1 MICSGTI
8 YRALNFTNHKDKKM
22 KFLIIGSGGREH
34 AIAWKLSKSPIVTE
48 IYVSPGNG
56 GTETEA
62 KCTNIPAL
70 DYENLV
76 LFVKE
81 NSVDITVVGPELPL
95 VDGLTDMFRR
105 NGLVVIG
112 PSKDGAQLEGSKAFS
127 KNFMLNN
134 GVKTGYYIEFE
145 QYKEAVDYLSECDWP
160 VVIKADGLAAGKG
173 VIICKDYKEAEDA
186 LRQIMV
192 DKIFGSAGNKVII
205 EEFLEGKEVSIL
217 ALVDGRTILPLI
229 SSKDHKQI
237 GDGDTGLNTG
247 GMGVIAPNPW
257 YTSEIE
263 ADFNKNILG
272 PTLKGIQKAQWDFR
286 GILFFG
292 VMIAEGGAY
301 LLEYNVRMGDPETQA
316 VLPLLENDLA
326 EVFQKI
332 HYRELKGYQLTF
344 RKERSCTV
352 VAASGGYPGVYKK
365 GLEIS
370 GIDELSQPLFI
381 GGAEKKDG
389 QLFTKSGRVLS
400 VTALADTPAEASK
413 LAYKELSKISFER
426 IYYRTDIGAESKAVS

>member
-1 MICSGTI
+1 
-8 YRALNFTNHKDKKM
+8 M

-34 AIAWKLSKSPIVTE
+34 AIAWKLAQSPLVTE
-48 IYVSPGNG
+48 IFISPGNG

-70 DYENLV
+70 DQESLV
-76 LFVKE
+76 LFAKE
-81 NSVDITVVGPELPL
+81 NSIEITVVGPELPL
-95 VDGLTDMFRR
+95 VEGLTDMFRR
-105 NGLVVIG
+105 NGLAVIG

-134 GVKTGYYIEFE
+134 GVKTGYYIEFD
-145 QYKEAVDYLSECDWP
+145 QYEEAVDYLSECEWP

-186 LRQIMV
+186 LE
-192 DKIFGSAGNKVII
+192 KILVKRVFGSAGDSVII

-217 ALVDGRTILPLI
+217 ALVDGKTILPLL
-229 SSKDHKQI
+229 SAKDHKQI
-237 GDGDTGLNTG
+237 GDGDSGLNTG

-257 YTSEIE
+257 YTPEVE
-263 ADFNKNILG
+263 NDFYTNILE
-272 PTLKGIQKAQWDFR
+272 PTLRGIQAEGWDFR

-292 VMIAEGGAY
+292 VMITNKGAY

-332 HYRELKGYQLTF
+332 HNRELAGYPLKF
-344 RKERSCTV
+344 KKENACTV
-352 VAASGGYPGVYKK
+352 VAASGGYPGNYKK

-370 GIDELSQPLFI
+370 GIDELSEAVFI
-381 GGAEKKDG
+381 SGAEQKDG
-389 QLFTKSGRVLS
+389 SLFTKSGRVLS
-400 VTALADTPAEASK
+400 VTALGASLTEASD
-413 LAYKELSKISFER
+413 LAYKEISKINFER
-426 IYYRTDIGAESKAVS
+426 IYYRTDIGSDSKGL

>member
-1 MICSGTI
+1 
-8 YRALNFTNHKDKKM
+8 M

-34 AIAWKLSKSPIVTE
+34 AIAWKLSMSPLVTD
-48 IYVSPGNG
+48 IFVSPGNG
-56 GTETEA
+56 GTESEN
-62 KCTNIPAL
+62 KCKNIPAL

-76 LFVKE
+76 LFAKE
-81 NSVDITVVGPELPL
+81 NSIDITVVGPELPL

-105 NGLVVIG
+105 NGLAVIG

-134 GVKTGYYIEFE
+134 GVKTAYYMEFD
-145 QYKEAVDYLSECDWP
+145 QYEEAVDYLSECAWP
-160 VVIKADGLAAGKG
+160 AVIKADGLAAGKG
-173 VIICKDYKEAEDA
+173 VIICKDSKEAEEA
-186 LRQIMV
+186 IKHIMI
-192 DKIFGSAGNKVII
+192 DKAFGGAGDKVVI

-237 GDGDTGLNTG
+237 GNGDTGLNTG

-257 YTSEIE
+257 YTAEIE
-263 ADFNKNILG
+263 ADFNKNILE

-292 VMIAEGGAY
+292 VMITESGAY

-332 HYRELKGYQLTF
+332 HSRELTGYSLGF
-344 RKERSCTV
+344 KNESACTV
-352 VAASGGYPGVYKK
+352 VASSGGYPGDYKK
-365 GLEIS
+365 GFEIS
-370 GIDELSQPLFI
+370 GTEELSHKMFI
-381 GGAEKKDG
+381 SGAEQKDYS
-389 QLFTKSGRVLS
+389 LVTKSGRVLA
-400 VTALADTPAEASK
+400 VTALASSLSEASE
-413 LAYKELSKISFER
+413 LAYREIAKIKFEG
-426 IYYRTDIGAESKAVS
+426 IYYRTDIGKDI